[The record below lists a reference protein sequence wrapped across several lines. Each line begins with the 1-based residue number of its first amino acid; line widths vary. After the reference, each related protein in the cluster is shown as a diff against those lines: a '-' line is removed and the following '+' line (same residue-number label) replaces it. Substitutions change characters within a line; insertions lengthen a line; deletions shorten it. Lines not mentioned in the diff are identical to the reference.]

1 MDNCPLTVFV
11 FLATVLVLF
20 FFFCCISVDL
30 FSFFTIVAGCNSS
43 VLITAVIEGKYGKE
57 R

>member
-11 FLATVLVLF
+11 FLATVLSF
-20 FFFCCISVDL
+20 FFFCCVSVDL
-30 FSFFTIVAGCNSS
+30 FSFFTIVAGCNSA